1 MLAVCLRSG
10 HRTVPRLWHVFP
22 KRVKLGP
29 QHTFWCKL
37 VGSLVLWPH
46 HWRRTTG
53 AGARRRCSAPIVT
66 SAPLVGGHK
75 TSEPTSFVASE
86 TPSKTTPESYNRT
99 PYARDGRR
107 NTDTQQVGTWGASLP
122 LRAHHE
128 GAPAQTIPRMQR
140 RARVLRAREP
150 NADPPCWHAR
160 GPALNNWAPPRKSTG
175 ENSLTSDGR
184 RDAEGPRRAPQPS
197 GDARDRAGCAECTSG
212 VARRPRARK
221 GTAAMPRRRLRALLA
236 SLGGG

>member
-1 MLAVCLRSG
+1 MRNEFCCERKSFKNHARKLQPHAV
-10 HRTVPRLWHVFP
+10 RT
-22 KRVKLGP
+22 
-29 QHTFWCKL
+29 
-37 VGSLVLWPH
+37 
-46 HWRRTTG
+46 RRTAQHRHT
-53 AGARRRCSAPIVT
+53 AGVAP
-66 SAPLVGGHK
+66 
-75 TSEPTSFVASE
+75 
-86 TPSKTTPESYNRT
+86 
-99 PYARDGRR
+99 GR
-107 NTDTQQVGTWGASLP
+107 WGASLP

-160 GPALNNWAPPRKSTG
+160 EPALNNWAPPRKSAG
-175 ENSLTSDGR
+175 EKSLTSDGR

-212 VARRPRARK
+212 VARRPRARE

-236 SLGGG
+236 SLGGGIKDGEFQCKVPR

>member
-1 MLAVCLRSG
+1 MSKSAHSGANSLA
-10 HRTVPRLWHVFP
+10 RLFY
-22 KRVKLGP
+22 G
-29 QHTFWCKL
+29 
-37 VGSLVLWPH
+37 
-46 HWRRTTG
+46 RTTG
-53 AGARRRCSAPIVT
+53 AAPPAPDRRRCSAPIVT

-75 TSEPTSFVASE
+75 TSEPMSFVASE
-86 TPSKTTPESYNRT
+86 SPSKTTPESYNRT

-107 NTDTQQVGTWGASLP
+107 NTDTQQVGAWGASLP

-160 GPALNNWAPPRKSTG
+160 GPALNNWAPPRKSAG

-212 VARRPRARK
+212 VAGRPRALARDGGDAK
-221 GTAAMPRRRLRALLA
+221 TAARGLLA
-236 SLGGG
+236 SLGGE

>member
-1 MLAVCLRSG
+1 M
-10 HRTVPRLWHVFP
+10 
-22 KRVKLGP
+22 
-29 QHTFWCKL
+29 
-37 VGSLVLWPH
+37 
-46 HWRRTTG
+46 
-53 AGARRRCSAPIVT
+53 
-66 SAPLVGGHK
+66 
-75 TSEPTSFVASE
+75 SFVASE

-107 NTDTQQVGTWGASLP
+107 NTDTQQVGAWGASLP

-150 NADPPCWHAR
+150 NADPPPCWHAR
-160 GPALNNWAPPRKSTG
+160 EPALNNWAPPRKSAG

-212 VARRPRARK
+212 VARRAVLAK
-221 GTAAMPRRRLRALLA
+221 GRRRCQDGGSRALGEP
-236 SLGGG
+236 GGE

>member
-1 MLAVCLRSG
+1 MLAVHPHVGFLPPVRRGGPPEVRSPDG
-10 HRTVPRLWHVFP
+10 SQTLARFP
-22 KRVKLGP
+22 ETC
-29 QHTFWCKL
+29 QT
-37 VGSLVLWPH
+37 
-46 HWRRTTG
+46 RTT
-53 AGARRRCSAPIVT
+53 AHILVHCSAPIVT

-86 TPSKTTPESYNRT
+86 SPSKTTPESYNRT

-107 NTDTQQVGTWGASLP
+107 NTDTQQVGAWGASLP

-160 GPALNNWAPPRKSTG
+160 GPALNNWAPPRKSAG

>member
-1 MLAVCLRSG
+1 MA
-10 HRTVPRLWHVFP
+10 
-22 KRVKLGP
+22 
-29 QHTFWCKL
+29 
-37 VGSLVLWPH
+37 SLVLWPH
-46 HWRRTTG
+46 QWRRAPAPVLG
-53 AGARRRCSAPIVT
+53 ADRVRDLGAT
-66 SAPLVGGHK
+66 LVGGHK

-86 TPSKTTPESYNRT
+86 SPSKTTPESYNRT

-107 NTDTQQVGTWGASLP
+107 NTDTQQVGAWGASLP

-160 GPALNNWAPPRKSTG
+160 EPALNNWAPPRKSAG

-212 VARRPRARK
+212 VARRAVLAK
-221 GTAAMPRRRLRALLA
+221 GRRRCQDGGSRALGEP
-236 SLGGG
+236 GGE

>member
-22 KRVKLGP
+22 KRVQLGP
-29 QHTFWCKL
+29 QHTFWCKTRWPTRFMTAAPL
-37 VGSLVLWPH
+37 APVL
-46 HWRRTTG
+46 G
-53 AGARRRCSAPIVT
+53 ADRDL

-75 TSEPTSFVASE
+75 RVSQRV
-86 TPSKTTPESYNRT
+86 
-99 PYARDGRR
+99 
-107 NTDTQQVGTWGASLP
+107 L
-122 LRAHHE
+122 LRAKMLQKPRPKATTARRTHATD
-128 GAPAQTIPRMQR
+128 GATPTHSRCCAWALGRLSAFACTSRGCPRTDDPAHAAESPRSAGTRAQR
-140 RARVLRAREP
+140 RP
-150 NADPPCWHAR
+150 PPCWHAR
-160 GPALNNWAPPRKSTG
+160 EPALNNWAPPRKSTG

-212 VARRPRARK
+212 VARRPRARR

>member
-1 MLAVCLRSG
+1 MAHSFYGRRPVAPSCE
-10 HRTVPRLWHVFP
+10 HR
-22 KRVKLGP
+22 
-29 QHTFWCKL
+29 
-37 VGSLVLWPH
+37 
-46 HWRRTTG
+46 RRTG
-53 AGARRRCSAPIVT
+53 APIVT

-75 TSEPTSFVASE
+75 TSEPMSFVASE
-86 TPSKTTPESYNRT
+86 NPSKTTPESYNRT

-107 NTDTQQVGTWGASLP
+107 NTDTQQVGAWGASLP

-140 RARVLRAREP
+140 RARVLRTREP
-150 NADPPCWHAR
+150 NADPPSWHAR
-160 GPALNNWAPPRKSTG
+160 EPALNNWAPPRKSAG

-212 VARRPRARK
+212 VTRCPRAPK
-221 GTAAMPRRRLRALLA
+221 TAAMPRRRLRGLLA
-236 SLGGG
+236 SLGGIKDGEFAFKVTR